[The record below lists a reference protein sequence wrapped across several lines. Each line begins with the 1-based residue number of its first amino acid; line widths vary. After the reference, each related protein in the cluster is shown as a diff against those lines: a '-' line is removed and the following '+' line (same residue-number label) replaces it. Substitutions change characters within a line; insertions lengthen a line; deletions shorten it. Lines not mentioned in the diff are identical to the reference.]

1 MLEFL
6 NTIDTKLFLFLNGLN
21 TSFMDPVMWFI
32 TKKESWYPLYL
43 IIIGFIIYRYKKRSL
58 IIIPAIVLLIVLADQ
73 VSVKLFKE
81 VFERLRPSRVD
92 DLKDVIH
99 LLHGKRGGK
108 YGFVSSHAANSFA
121 AATFLALLFKNRL
134 FTYSIMAWAVIVSY
148 SRIYAGVHYPG
159 DVVCGAILGIVIG
172 IFVTKL
178 REFAEEKL
186 INGQMEIDV
195 PEQNNKKNES

>member
-43 IIIGFIIYRYKKRSL
+43 IIIGLIIYRYKKRSL

>member
-21 TSFMDPVMWFI
+21 TSFLDPIMWFI
-32 TKKESWYPLYL
+32 TKKESWYPMYL

-58 IIIPAIVLLIVLADQ
+58 IIIPAIIILIALADQ
-73 VSVKLFKE
+73 ISVKLFKE
-81 VFERLRPSRVD
+81 VFERLRPSRVEE
-92 DLKDVIH
+92 LKDVIH

-121 AATFLALLFKNRL
+121 AATFLALLFKRKI
-134 FTYSIMAWAVIVSY
+134 FTCSIIAWATIVSY

-159 DVVCGAILGIVIG
+159 DVICGALLGIVIG

-178 REFAEEKL
+178 REYADSNL
-186 INGQMEIDV
+186 INVKKEVDV
-195 PEQNNKKNES
+195 AE

>member
-21 TSFMDPVMWFI
+21 TSFLDPIMWFI
-32 TKKESWYPLYL
+32 TKKESWYPMYL

-58 IIIPAIVLLIVLADQ
+58 IIIPAIVILIALADQ
-73 VSVKLFKE
+73 ISVKLFKE

-92 DLKDVIH
+92 ELKDVIH

-121 AATFLALLFKNRL
+121 AATFLALLFKNKIV
-134 FTYSIMAWAVIVSY
+134 TYSLMAWAVIISY

-159 DVVCGAILGIVIG
+159 DVICGALLGIVIG
-172 IFVTKL
+172 FLITRL
-178 REFAEEKL
+178 REFSESKL
-186 INGQMEIDV
+186 LRKQ
-195 PEQNNKKNES
+195 